1 MIDLSRLFKSST
13 ERLRAFDIETQMFHA
28 TVAGP
33 HISIAV
39 RDTCVHV
46 VTYSKAECLRYRGL
60 DGSRHCCGA
69 ACKHCCPRYMR
80 TCRCLQQGCGVL
92 WRE

>member
-1 MIDLSRLFKSST
+1 MIHVDHAPMIDLSRLFKSST

-46 VTYSKAECLRYRGL
+46 VTYSKAAVCYGV
-60 DGSRHCCGA
+60 SRSI
-69 ACKHCCPRYMR
+69 Y
-80 TCRCLQQGCGVL
+80 VL
-92 WRE
+92 TSPS